1 MSGCGRSWVVT
12 KRPGGVFLG
21 LEACLRAQRLGD
33 FASLC
38 PKRDAHDTTEQTSRE
53 KLAALSKY
61 PV

>member
-1 MSGCGRSWVVT
+1 M
-12 KRPGGVFLG
+12 FLG